1 MKTLVVLTG
10 PTGVGKTELSLQ
22 LAERLGS
29 PILNADS
36 RQIYREL
43 PIGTAAPTAAEQARV
58 KHYFVGTHTLT
69 DAYNAGQYERDAL
82 VLMEQLF
89 RSHDTL
95 LMVGGAM
102 LYIDAVCHGLDEMP
116 NVPAELRNR
125 LREQYSQQGL
135 DWLQLEV
142 QRLDPTYFA
151 EADTHNPQRL
161 LHALEIT
168 MASGQPYSL
177 FRKGTRKERP
187 FRVVKIGLTRDRDAL
202 YRRINARVGAMLEQ
216 GLEDEARAVL
226 PLRHLNALNTVGYK
240 EMFRYFDGEWTLDEA
255 ADMIRQNSRHYAKRQ
270 LTWFNADP
278 GMKWVRLDETGE
290 GQTPAETNEIQ
301 TIMDYINE

>member
-1 MKTLVVLTG
+1 MNKLVILTG

-22 LAERLGS
+22 VAEQLGS

-43 PIGTAAPTAAEQARV
+43 PVGTAAPTAAEQARV

-69 DAYNAGQYERDAL
+69 EPYNAGQYERDAL
-82 VLMEQLF
+82 ALTAQLF
-89 RSHDTL
+89 RTHDTL

-116 NVPAELRNR
+116 HVPDTLRNS
-125 LREQYSQQGL
+125 LREQYSREGIE
-135 DWLQLEV
+135 WLRQEV
-142 QRLDPTYFA
+142 QRLDPAYFA
-151 EADTHNPQRL
+151 EADTCNPQRL

-168 MASGQPYSL
+168 MAGGQPYSL
-177 FRKGTRKERP
+177 FRKGTPKERP
-187 FRVVKIGLTRDRDAL
+187 FRIVKIGLTRDRAAL
-202 YRRINARVGAMLEQ
+202 YDRINARVTTMLEQ

-240 EMFRYFDGEWTLDEA
+240 EMFRYLDGEWTIDEA

-278 GMKWVRLDETGE
+278 EMKWVRLDE
-290 GQTPAETNEIQ
+290 NNNVMQ